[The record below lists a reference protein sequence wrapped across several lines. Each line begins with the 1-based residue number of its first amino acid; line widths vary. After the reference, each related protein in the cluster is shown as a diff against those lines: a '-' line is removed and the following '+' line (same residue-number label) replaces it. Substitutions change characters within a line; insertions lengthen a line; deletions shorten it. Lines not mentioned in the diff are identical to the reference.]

1 MINNKLLAGTLA
13 LVLVAGLGTPALAQ
27 IAGPTVSGTS
37 QVLTPQHGPVDQSF
51 TGPFNNAPFVGPNL
65 ANTGHGQTF
74 IPTQT
79 FLLGVDVFSGDFF
92 GGGSDTIT
100 VSVWDGSAPGTGNL
114 LGSASATLDVTG
126 ATIGNPAVFHVNF
139 VPTIILV
146 PGNTYSLQFGGLFGP
161 TSGQGSVLFA
171 SSINPYAGG
180 VLFQNGNSF
189 ANFDF
194 GFVTY
199 FSDKY
204 VGGDM
209 LPIDSTALMLAGLQS
224 SAIWMLPALAGI
236 AGVGA
241 YFIRTR
247 MTKE

>member
-1 MINNKLLAGTLA
+1 MINNKLLVGTLA

-27 IAGPTVSGTS
+27 IAGPTVSGTTE
-37 QVLTPQHGPVDQSF
+37 VLTPQHGPVDQSF
-51 TGPFNNAPFVGPNL
+51 TGPFTFAAFVGPNL

-74 IPTQT
+74 IPTQS
-79 FLLGVDVFSGDFF
+79 FLLGVDVFAADAF

-126 ATIGNPAVFHVNF
+126 ATSANPAVFHVNF
-139 VPTIILV
+139 IPTIILV
-146 PGNTYSLQFGGLFGP
+146 PGNTYSLQFGGTHGP
-161 TSGQGSVLFA
+161 MNGQGSALFE
-171 SSINPYAGG
+171 SNLNPYAGG
-180 VLFQNGNSF
+180 VLFQNGNAF
-189 ANFDF
+189 ACCDF

-209 LPIDSTALMLAGLQS
+209 LPIDSTALVLAGLQS
-224 SAIWMLPALAGI
+224 SAIWMLPILAGA
-236 AGVGA
+236 AGAGA
-241 YFIRTR
+241 FYIKTR
-247 MTKE
+247 MKKE